1 MKQHGQSNYVATH
14 DSLVCPVDANKFE
27 ESSTSQGKT
36 NINYWSSPPAQ
47 LTQFTC
53 PKSQSRFWSVLL
65 TSLARPTSLSPSPK
79 YPDEDQNLAIS
90 LSLPAMNFV
99 EQDLEGP
106 TPSPTQSSTTNRISK
121 SRMAS
126 NSPPRKEGVAATLPA
141 VEATLDSPST
151 LQSAIEIVNEDLSIL
166 LGAEATGEHK
176 PDTFTCFRKLPLE

>member
-27 ESSTSQGKT
+27 ESSTSQGNT

-53 PKSQSRFWSVLL
+53 PKSQSRFGSVLL

-90 LSLPAMNFV
+90 LSLPATNFV
-99 EQDLEGP
+99 EQDLEGSHAISNP
-106 TPSPTQSSTTNRISK
+106 FINNKQNLQKQNGFELTTTRRGRRCHASSRRSYTRLAFHI
-121 SRMAS
+121 
-126 NSPPRKEGVAATLPA
+126 A
-141 VEATLDSPST
+141 VC
-151 LQSAIEIVNEDLSIL
+151 
-166 LGAEATGEHK
+166 H
-176 PDTFTCFRKLPLE
+176 